1 MPIIHPEKI
10 YSSWKNIHHS
20 IFSAKI
26 LAQRFCHFEFWLQFW
41 LHFYFSAKILSHP
54 STINA
59 ESLSTSLLAKIW
71 SKMPKWTI
79 FGKIH
84 INIWQHCSNISH
96 FRFLYQVLPEYTFGA
111 KFLGILAF
119 SENIWLKSHINIW
132 PAHYFTTS
140 VSCWYLSQPKLN
152 LSSVTQRPPKRTHL
166 QEAHRWISAHH
177 FRFLLARLPES
188 GI

>member
-1 MPIIHPEKI
+1 M
-10 YSSWKNIHHS
+10 
-20 IFSAKI
+20 
-26 LAQRFCHFEFWLQFW
+26 
-41 LHFYFSAKILSHP
+41 LSHYQLYFGSQATLNCFWP
-54 STINA
+54 KLGQKCQNGQFLA
-59 ESLSTSLLAKIW
+59 KSTSISGNTAL
-71 SKMPKWTI
+71 TT
-79 FGKIH
+79 
-84 INIWQHCSNISH
+84 SH
-96 FRFLYQVLPEYTFGA
+96 FRFLYQMLPEYTFGA

-152 LSSVTQRPPKRTHL
+152 LSSVTHRPPKRTHL
-166 QEAHRWISAHH
+166 QEVHRWISAHH